1 MATVDISV
9 SRMRTDDRWMDRA
22 ACRGLT
28 YLFFPLTA
36 ERPQAR
42 QRREALARSICASC
56 SVRPIVGSLLGR
68 TTNTGCGV
76 VRARTNG
83 TRLVSA
89 SLRRLESAPTSGDIV
104 AQYRLLIRVDPKVS
118 PSSNQGASPPLTLP
132 SGIMVQDHDVF
143 A

>member
-42 QRREALARSICASC
+42 QRRESLARSICSSC
-56 SVRPIVGSLLGR
+56 SVRADCREFARENHEYGLWGGESEDERHEAGFRLIAPIGIRANVG
-68 TTNTGCGV
+68 
-76 VRARTNG
+76 
-83 TRLVSA
+83 
-89 SLRRLESAPTSGDIV
+89 
-104 AQYRLLIRVDPKVS
+104 
-118 PSSNQGASPPLTLP
+118 
-132 SGIMVQDHDVF
+132 
-143 A
+143 